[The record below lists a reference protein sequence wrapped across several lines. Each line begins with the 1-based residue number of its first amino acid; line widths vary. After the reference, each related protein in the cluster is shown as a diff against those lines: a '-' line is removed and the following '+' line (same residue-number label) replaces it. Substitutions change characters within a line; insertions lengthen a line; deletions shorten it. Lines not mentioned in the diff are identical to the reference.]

1 MATQLLHRGR
11 IYTGAARP
19 ATAMAVEDGRVVWTG
34 TDSSAYDGADEV
46 IDLGGAWVAPA
57 FVDAHVHVVQTG
69 DQLAGLDLTGAP
81 TREAA
86 LDRLAEH
93 ARRHPDG
100 LIHGTGW
107 DETTW
112 PDRRH
117 PTADDLEA
125 AAPGRLVHLRRVD
138 GHSGIVSR
146 PLLALVDGIE
156 TMPGFAPDGRLERD
170 AKKAINDL
178 VFELM
183 GPAERLGN
191 ARKALREM
199 ARLGIGAFHEM
210 AAPHIG
216 PDWELAL
223 VRQAAGEVGVHG
235 TYYWGEHLAFDA
247 LDRLGVSG
255 LAGDLNADGALGSHT
270 AALHSAYDD
279 APGHCGHAYLDPDQ
293 IAAHVIGCTQRE
305 VQAGFHCIGEA
316 AMDAIREGF
325 AKAAAALGA
334 DAIRRQRHRLEH
346 VEMPTQETIDLL
358 ADLGVFASVQPRFD
372 DLWGGP
378 DRMYAARL
386 GDRWRDTN
394 PFLGLAGAGVRLAF
408 GSDGPVTSIEP
419 WGAVRAATEHR
430 NAAQALP
437 AAEAFRSHTRR
448 GWAAARI
455 DDTGYLHQ
463 GMRATYAVW
472 ETETG
477 DSRTL
482 PDLAT
487 TPRCLRTV
495 VEGTTI
501 HEDPSTS
508 SGQGS

>member
-11 IYTGAARP
+11 LYTGSRP

-86 LDRLAEH
+86 LERLAEH
-93 ARRHPDG
+93 ARNHPDG

-146 PLLALVDGIE
+146 PLLALVDGIP
-156 TMPGFAPDGRLERD
+156 TLDGYAADGRLERD
-170 AKKAINDL
+170 AKNAVNDL

-183 GPAERLGN
+183 GPEERLAN
-191 ARKALREM
+191 ARSALREM
-199 ARLGIGAFHEM
+199 ARLGIGAFHEI

-216 PDWELAL
+216 PDWEVDL
-223 VRQAAGEVGVHG
+223 VRQAAREVGLHG
-235 TYYWGEHLAFDA
+235 TYYWGEHLAFDRLKK
-247 LDRLGVSG
+247 LDVSG
-255 LAGDLNADGALGSHT
+255 LAGDLNADGALGSRT
-270 AALHSAYDD
+270 AALSSDYADS
-279 APGHCGHAYLDPDQ
+279 PGHRGHAYLDADQ
-293 IAAHVIGCTQRE
+293 IAEHVIGCTTRG
-305 VQAGFHCIGEA
+305 VQAGFHCIGDAALEA
-316 AMDAIREGF
+316 VTEGFTRASVVVGKEAIR
-325 AKAAAALGA
+325 ACS
-334 DAIRRQRHRLEH
+334 HRLEH
-346 VEMPTQETIDLL
+346 VEMPSPATIELM
-358 ADLGVFASVQPRFD
+358 ADLQIVASVQPRFD
-372 DLWGGP
+372 ALWGGP

-386 GDRWRDTN
+386 GGRWKGMN
-394 PFLGLAGAGVRLAF
+394 PFLDFSFAGVRLAF

-419 WGAVRAATEHR
+419 WGAVRAAIEHHDESQR
-430 NAAQALP
+430 LTP
-437 AAEAFRSHTRR
+437 YEAFRAHTRG

-455 DDTGYLHQ
+455 DDAGHLGQHQ
-463 GMRATYAVW
+463 RATYSVW

-495 VEGTTI
+495 VDGTTI

-508 SGQGS
+508 SGRGS